1 MAEPTAILAINL
13 SAGECQ
19 QDLEIGLDSSARNS
33 FESMDRPIPLSRPI
47 EMGHQAYL
55 IGGPYRLRRDVRPIS
70 GQEISWQMRVS
81 SPYPVQLT
89 IGSQ

>member
-55 IGGPYRLRRDVRPIS
+55 IGGPYRLRRDVHPYQRARN
-70 GQEISWQMRVS
+70 QLADACLFAVS
-81 SPYPVQLT
+81 SAIDYR
-89 IGSQ
+89 